1 MRRVSLRNLRAHK
14 LRLFLT
20 LFSIV
25 LGTSFVVGSIVFTN
39 SVSKAFTDIFDSAAQ
54 GVAVEVTP
62 ADRQS
67 PGVPLWVV
75 DQLREQRT
83 ALGIDKLVVNNSGL
97 VTVADSDGKAI
108 QTGGAPS
115 VGTTYIPENEALDP
129 DESRVLPG
137 GRGPAN
143 AGEIALNAS
152 AAEEAG
158 LTVGS
163 KTKVV
168 IGQGDSTPLDVTV
181 VGLIDLP
188 ASTGGYVNAQ
198 FDAATASNL
207 FTDGRHVG
215 LVDMSAVDGMSPKQL
230 QERVRTFLGA
240 DADLYEV
247 RTGDQVREDQKEQVN
262 EFLQIFQYILLAFAA
277 IGLVV
282 GTFIIYNTFS
292 MIVAQRNREF
302 ALLRAVGASQRQVSR
317 SVLFEAFVVG
327 VLGGALGL
335 GIGIGLAAVLKA
347 VISATSGLPEGE
359 LTIGVGA
366 VLAGILVGVVVT
378 MISAWVP
385 AARAARVPPV
395 EAMRASAAEGSAS
408 LRNRTI
414 IGVVIGLASIVAI
427 VIGATDE
434 GSGPALTVGAGAAG
448 AVLAAV
454 LVGPA
459 ASRPFVGVLGRA
471 IGAPFGTIGR
481 LARTNAVRNPRRS
494 AATAFA
500 LTLGLMLVAII
511 GTLGQSFKGTVD
523 DAVDSGIT
531 ADYILSGTNQGPL
544 PPTVGPSVEKVPGV
558 GEVVSFGVVQAK
570 VEDQPVQGFSAL
582 GGPLN
587 DVTVM
592 DMEDGA
598 SSALP
603 ADGMLISHRTAMTK
617 GWERGQVLNF
627 TSPTGEQVQVPIA
640 GIYADN
646 EALQPWVVGPAV
658 YERLVPPPAR
668 FDVTV
673 FVKAE
678 AGADLETLR
687 TGLEDATAGFL
698 TVQVKDRDQF
708 KGQISAQIDQM
719 LATLYAM
726 LGLAL
731 LIAVL
736 GIINTLALSV
746 VERKREI
753 GMLRAIGMV
762 RGQVRRSIYLESVL
776 ISIFGAVVGV
786 ILGTLIGV
794 ALVRTL
800 AAWGLGAPVIPWSLI
815 VITLVA
821 SAVVGVLA
829 ALWPAVRAAR
839 TGPLEAIADL

>member
-20 LFSIV
+20 LFSII
-25 LGTSFVVGSIVFTN
+25 LGTSFVAGSMVFT
-39 SVSKAFTDIFDSAAQ
+39 SSISKAFTDIFDSAAQ
-54 GVAVEVTP
+54 GVAVQITP
-62 ADRQS
+62 GDPQS
-67 PGVPLWVV
+67 PGVPLSVV
-75 DQLREQRT
+75 DRLRAQR
-83 ALGIDKLVVNNSGL
+83 AELGIDKLVVNNSGL
-97 VTVADSDGKAI
+97 ITVADSDGKAI

-115 VGTTYIPENEALDP
+115 VGTTYIPPAEALSP
-129 DESRVLPG
+129 AESEIVPG
-137 GRGPAN
+137 GRSPAN
-143 AGEIALNAS
+143 AGEIALNSS
-152 AAEEAG
+152 AARDAG
-158 LTVGS
+158 LEVGS

-168 IGQGDSTPLDVTV
+168 IGQGNAEPLEVTV

-188 ASTGGYVNAQ
+188 TSTGGYVNAQ
-198 FDAATASNL
+198 FDAATADRL
-207 FTDGRHVG
+207 FTDGQHVG
-215 LVDMSAVDGMSPKQL
+215 LVDMSAVSGVSPPQL
-230 QERVRTFLGA
+230 QERVIAALGA
-240 DADLYEV
+240 DAKLYDV

-282 GTFIIYNTFS
+282 GTFIIFNTFS

-302 ALLRAVGASQRQVSR
+302 ALLRAVGASRRQVSR

-327 VLGGALGL
+327 VIGGVLGL
-335 GIGIGLAAVLKA
+335 AIGIALAAGLKA
-347 VISATSGLPEGE
+347 LTSATSGLPDGE
-359 LTIGVGA
+359 LSIGPGA
-366 VLAGILVGVVVT
+366 ILAGILVGVVVT

-414 IGVVIGLASIVAI
+414 LGAVVGVASIAAI
-427 VIGATDE
+427 VVGAMGE
-434 GSGPALTVGAGAAG
+434 GAGPALTVGAGAAG

-459 ASRPFVGVLGRA
+459 LARPFVGALGRV
-471 IGAPFGTIGR
+471 IGAPFGMIGR
-481 LARTNAVRNPRRS
+481 LARTNAIRNPRRS

-523 DAVDSGIT
+523 DAIDSGIT
-531 ADYILSGTNQGPL
+531 ADYIVGGTNQQPL
-544 PPTVGPSVEKVPGV
+544 PPTVTQAVDGVSGV

-570 VEDQPVQGFSAL
+570 VDDRPVTGVSAI

-587 DVTVM
+587 SVTVM
-592 DMEDGA
+592 DMRDGA
-598 SSALP
+598 SPTLSP
-603 ADGMLISHRTAMTK
+603 DGMLISERTSMTN
-617 GWERGQVLNF
+617 GWKRGDVLTF
-627 TSPTGEQVQVPIA
+627 TSATGAEMKVPIT
-640 GIYADN
+640 GVYADN
-646 EALQPWVVGPAV
+646 EALQPWVVGPEV
-658 YERLVPPPAR
+658 YDTLVPPFAR
-668 FDVTV
+668 VNVTM
-673 FVKAE
+673 FVKA
-678 AGADLETLR
+678 APGTDLGTLR
-687 TGLEDATAGFL
+687 TELEDATAQYL
-698 TVQVKDRDQF
+698 TVQVQDRDQF
-708 KGQISAQIDQM
+708 KGQISSQIDQM
-719 LATLYAM
+719 LGTLYAM

-731 LIAVL
+731 VIAVL

-762 RGQVRRSIYLESVL
+762 RAQVRRSIYLESVL
-776 ISIFGAVVGV
+776 ISIFGAVLGV
-786 ILGTLIGV
+786 LLGTVIGV

-815 VITLVA
+815 TITLVA
-821 SAVVGVLA
+821 SAAVGVLA

>member
-25 LGTSFVVGSIVFTN
+25 LGTSFVVGSIVFTS
-39 SVSKAFTDIFDSAAQ
+39 SVSKAFNDIFDNAAQ

-62 ADRQS
+62 ADQQS
-67 PGVPLWVV
+67 PGVPIEVV
-75 DQLREQRT
+75 DQLRDQR
-83 ALGIDKLVVNNSGL
+83 AQLGIDKIVVNNTGL
-97 VTVADSDGKAI
+97 VTVADSAGKAI

-115 VGTTYIPENEALDP
+115 IGSTWIPPQDALAP
-129 DESRVLPG
+129 DESKIMPG
-137 GRGPAN
+137 GRGPEN
-143 AGEIALNAS
+143 AGEIALNSS
-152 AAEEAG
+152 AAENAG
-158 LTVGS
+158 LKVGS

-168 IGQGDSTPLDVTV
+168 VGQGNSTPLDVTV
-181 VGLIDLP
+181 VGLVDLP
-188 ASTGGYVNAQ
+188 SSTGGYVNAQ
-198 FDAATASNL
+198 FDAATASRL

-215 LVDMSAVDGMSPKQL
+215 TVDMSAVEGVTPEQL
-230 QERVRTFLGA
+230 KERVIAALGPA
-240 DADLYEV
+240 AGLYDV
-247 RTGDQVREDQKEQVN
+247 RTGDEVRADQKEQVN

-302 ALLRAVGASQRQVSR
+302 ALLRAVGASRQQVSR
-317 SVLFEAFVVG
+317 SVLFEALVVG
-327 VLGGALGL
+327 IIGGILGL
-335 GIGIGLAAVLKA
+335 AIGIGLAAALKA
-347 VISATSGLPEGE
+347 FTAATSGLPQGA

-366 VLAGILVGVVVT
+366 ILAGILVGVVVT
-378 MISAWVP
+378 MVSAWVP
-385 AARAARVPPV
+385 AVRAARVPPV

-414 IGVVIGLASIVAI
+414 LGAVIGIASIVAI
-427 VIGATDE
+427 VIGARGE

-448 AVLAAV
+448 LVLATV

-459 ASRPFVGVLGRA
+459 VSRPFVGVLGRV
-471 IGAPFGTIGR
+471 IGAPFGAMGR
-481 LARTNAVRNPRRS
+481 LSRTNAVRNPRRS

-523 DAVDSGIT
+523 EAIDSGIT
-531 ADYILSGTNQGPL
+531 ADYILVGTNQQPI
-544 PPTVGPSVEKVPGV
+544 PPTVGAAVKDVAGV

-570 VEDQPVQGFSAL
+570 VNDRSEQGFSAI
-582 GGPLN
+582 GGRLS

-592 DMEDGA
+592 DMQDGA
-598 SSALP
+598 SSNLP
-603 ADGMLISHRTAMTK
+603 ADGMLISHRTATTK
-617 GWERGQVLNF
+617 GWERGQVLDF
-627 TSPTGEQVQVPIA
+627 TSATGEQVQVPVA
-640 GIYADN
+640 GVYADN
-646 EALQPWVVGPAV
+646 EALQPWVIGPAV
-658 YERLVPPPAR
+658 YERLVPPAAR
-668 FDVTV
+668 FDISV
-673 FVKAE
+673 FVKAKP
-678 AGADLETLR
+678 GTDLDELR
-687 TGLEDATAGFL
+687 RGLEDATAGFL
-698 TVQVKDRDQF
+698 TVQVQDREEF
-708 KGQISAQIDQM
+708 KGQISSQIDQM
-719 LATLYAM
+719 LGTLYAM

-786 ILGTLIGV
+786 VLGTGIGV

-821 SAVVGVLA
+821 SAIVGVLA